1 MTDEQKQDIKEYL
14 KENLD
19 IRVSK
24 ETAHNLIASNAMI
37 TVEISIEGETIAM
50 DQVIIEES
58 SMFG

>member
-24 ETAHNLIASNAMI
+24 ETTHSFIGPNTAIK
-37 TVEISIEGETIAM
+37 VEISIEGETIAM
-50 DQVIIEES
+50 DQVTIEER

>member
-24 ETAHNLIASNAMI
+24 ETTHNLIASNAMI

-50 DQVIIEES
+50 DQVIIKES